1 MSCTCSGNRSLQCR
15 RFHRACA
22 NGFNRE
28 SAMLKLPKR
37 GGNGASQGEGGGG
50 GEKEEKTFFL
60 PSPSPLF
67 FFCPHTYRK
76 GYYFYSP
83 QSSSVIE
90 SKMAA
95 SS

>member
-15 RFHRACA
+15 RFHRARA

-37 GGNGASQGEGGGG
+37 GGNGAS
-50 GEKEEKTFFL
+50 L
-60 PSPSPLF
+60 L
-67 FFCPHTYRK
+67 FCPHTYRK